1 MLQGR
6 HNFRQRKTQLT
17 PLEISQI
24 VRHQMLDSSK
34 TPALAPSF
42 DLGAETKT
50 FVSCTISTRQK

>member
-24 VRHQMLDSSK
+24 VRHQMLDS
-34 TPALAPSF
+34 T
-42 DLGAETKT
+42 GHGQIHNM
-50 FVSCTISTRQK
+50 VIRGISTRQK